1 MRSLAR
7 EPAREAERD
16 LLQQPPFELPSE
28 PRALFFGFQQQ
39 APLAPSLDERTLK
52 PLKVLRSLYP
62 NPDPN
67 PDPNPL
73 AAQAD
78 ARAAAAGHEQLQPVR
93 RHELQGP
100 QVFELHEGA
109 LQAFFQTSFKARFAN
124 ERLDLGRKRP
134 DVRGHL
140 EEPRLQRLLLRVG
153 LDQQRVHAIVQE
165 RLAHHG
171 SAALDDG
178 TDAGPRFECEDL
190 ERGAGRALEQGQR
203 RRGEPH
209 KRQREQNHE
218 RV

>member
-39 APLAPSLDERTLK
+39 APLAPSLDERALK
-52 PLKVLRSLYP
+52 PLKVQRSL
-62 NPDPN
+62 N
-67 PDPNPL
+67 PNPL

-100 QVFELHEGA
+100 QVFELHKGA
-109 LQAFFQTSFKARFAN
+109 LQAFFQTSFEARFAN
-124 ERLDLGRKRP
+124 ERLDLGRKCP
-134 DVRGHL
+134 DMRGHL

-165 RLAHHG
+165 CLAHHG

-178 TDAGPRFECEDL
+178 TDARPRFECEDL

>member
-7 EPAREAERD
+7 EPARESERD

-52 PLKVLRSLYP
+52 PLKVQRSL
-62 NPDPN
+62 NPN

-73 AAQAD
+73 TAQAD

-100 QVFELHEGA
+100 QVFELHKGA
-109 LQAFFQTSFKARFAN
+109 LQAFFQTSFEARFAN
-124 ERLDLGRKRP
+124 ERLDLGRKCP

-140 EEPRLQRLLLRVG
+140 EEPRLQRLLLCVG
-153 LDQQRVHAIVQE
+153 LDQ
-165 RLAHHG
+165 
-171 SAALDDG
+171 
-178 TDAGPRFECEDL
+178 
-190 ERGAGRALEQGQR
+190 
-203 RRGEPH
+203 
-209 KRQREQNHE
+209 
-218 RV
+218 